1 MRHPAAASGSSRGHR
16 AGAPQTLA
24 RLVRQRYLFA
34 MLLPGIA
41 LIMLFSYVP
50 LNGWIMAFTR
60 YRPGFPIWSGEWVGL
75 KQFGFFFVGGR
86 NAFTV
91 VKNTLVLNLSS
102 MLCAIGAGLLLAIL
116 INEVSN
122 RFYKRLVQ
130 TVSFFPFFVSATV
143 TYLIFWITFSSS
155 SGVLNNFLVRSG
167 ILSKGINL
175 LGEEKLSVLL
185 ICMVNTWKNGGY
197 FSVLFLAAISNID
210 HEQYE
215 SADIDGAG
223 RVAKAFYITLP
234 GIVPTVVVLIIINIG
249 WIFSSNFEM
258 FYLFTNPTNL
268 RTMEVIDIYLYRYG
282 LQKFDFSYATAVGI
296 IRTGVSILLVFLTDA
311 LSRKI
316 RNVGLF

>member
-1 MRHPAAASGSSRGHR
+1 MNHAVASPGLASGRRTGIR
-16 AGAPQTLA
+16 KTLA
-24 RLVRQRYLFA
+24 TLVRQRYLFA

-41 LIMLFSYVP
+41 LITLFSYVP
-50 LNGWIMAFTR
+50 LNGWIIAFTR

-102 MLCAIGAGLLLAIL
+102 MLCGIGAGLLLAIL

-122 RFYKRLVQ
+122 RFFKRLVQ

-155 SGVLNNFLVRSG
+155 SGVLNNFLVNSG
-167 ILSKGINL
+167 ILRKGVNL
-175 LGEEKLSVLL
+175 LGEEKLSVPL
-185 ICMVNTWKNGGY
+185 ICMVSTWKNGGY
-197 FSVLFLAAISNID
+197 FSVLFLAAIANID
-210 HEQYE
+210 NEQYE

-223 RVAKAFYITLP
+223 RMAKAFYITLP
-234 GIVPTVVVLIIINIG
+234 GIITTVVVLVIINIG
-249 WIFSSNFEM
+249 YIFSSNFEM

-268 RTMEVIDIYLYRYG
+268 QTMEVIDVYLYRYG